1 MDNTK
6 NRSLG
11 LIVMMLLFLVL
22 LLLYVVL
29 LQPSS
34 SKLSDQKK
42 LAEQSELQYNA
53 LQASVNKQQEEGT
66 GLAERDIQAALPL
79 WDNSEQLV
87 VTLKSL
93 SLQTGAK
100 INSAAIDLPG
110 ENKLNAL
117 SGSADPLYPTVK
129 EVNVHVTLLGT
140 YAQVKSWMTQLQQQ
154 KRLIVINDFTLQ
166 QADSGMNTAELSFTA
181 YFDPSYKSLLKNPI
195 LPATAD

>member
-1 MDNTK
+1 MDNSK

-11 LIVMMLLFLVL
+11 LIVIMVLFLVL

-34 SKLSDQKK
+34 SKLSNQKK
-42 LAEQSELQYNA
+42 LAEQSQLQLNA
-53 LQASVNKQQEEGT
+53 LQASVTKQEEGS
-66 GLAERDIQAALPL
+66 GLAEQDIQAALPL

-100 INSAAIDLPG
+100 INSATVDLPD

-129 EVNVHVTLLGT
+129 EVNVHVSLLGT
-140 YAQVKSWMTQLQQQ
+140 YAQVKSWMAQLQQQ

-166 QADSGMNTAELSFTA
+166 QTDSGMNTTELSFTA
-181 YFDPSYKSLLKNPI
+181 YFDPSYKSLLKDPI
-195 LPATAD
+195 LPATAE

>member
-22 LLLYVVL
+22 LLLYAVL

-34 SKLSDQKK
+34 SKLSDRKK

-53 LQASVNKQQEEGT
+53 LQASVNKQGEGS
-66 GLAERDIQAALPL
+66 GLAEQDIQAALPL

-100 INSAAIDLPG
+100 INSATVDLPD

-129 EVNVHVTLLGT
+129 EVNVHVSLLGT
-140 YAQVKSWMTQLQQQ
+140 YAQVKSWMAQLQQQ

-166 QADSGMNTAELSFTA
+166 QTDSGMNTTELSFTA
-181 YFDPSYKSLLKNPI
+181 YFDPSYKSLLKDPI
-195 LPATAD
+195 LPATAE

>member
-1 MDNTK
+1 MDNSK

-11 LIVMMLLFLVL
+11 LIVIMVLFLVL

-42 LAEQSELQYNA
+42 LAEQSQLQLNA
-53 LQASVNKQQEEGT
+53 LQASVTKQEEGS
-66 GLAERDIQAALPL
+66 GLAEQDIQAALPL

-93 SLQTGAK
+93 SVQTGAK
-100 INSAAIDLPG
+100 INSATVDLPD

-129 EVNVHVTLLGT
+129 EVNVHVSLLGT
-140 YAQVKSWMTQLQQQ
+140 YAQVKSWMAQLQQQ

-166 QADSGMNTAELSFTA
+166 QTDSGMNTTELSFTA
-181 YFDPSYKSLLKNPI
+181 YFDPSYKSLLKDPI
-195 LPATAD
+195 LPATAE

>member
-42 LAEQSELQYNA
+42 LAEQSEMQLNA
-53 LQASVNKQQEEGT
+53 LQASVTKQEEGS
-66 GLAERDIQAALPL
+66 GLAEQDMQAALPL

-100 INSAAIDLPG
+100 LNSATVDLPG

-117 SGSADPLYPTVK
+117 SGGEDPLYPTVK
-129 EVNVHVTLLGT
+129 EVNVNVSLLGT
-140 YAQVKSWMTQLQQQ
+140 YAQVKSWMAQLQQQ

-166 QADSGMNTAELSFTA
+166 QTDSGMNSTELSFTA
-181 YFDPSYKSLLKNPI
+181 YFDPSYKALLKDPI
-195 LPATAD
+195 LPATAE

>member
-1 MDNTK
+1 MDNSK
-6 NRSLG
+6 NRLLG
-11 LIVMMLLFLVL
+11 LIVIMVLFLVL

-42 LAEQSELQYNA
+42 LAEQSQLQLNA
-53 LQASVNKQQEEGT
+53 LQASVTKQEEGS
-66 GLAERDIQAALPL
+66 GLAEQDIQAALPL

-87 VTLKSL
+87 ITLKSL
-93 SLQTGAK
+93 SVQTGAK
-100 INSAAIDLPG
+100 INSATVDLPD

-129 EVNVHVTLLGT
+129 EVNVHVSLLGT
-140 YAQVKSWMTQLQQQ
+140 YAQVKSWMAQLQQQ

-166 QADSGMNTAELSFTA
+166 QTDSGMNTTELSFTA
-181 YFDPSYKSLLKNPI
+181 YFDPSYKSLLKDPI
-195 LPATAD
+195 LPATAE

>member
-42 LAEQSELQYNA
+42 LAEQSQLQLNA
-53 LQASVNKQQEEGT
+53 LQASVTKQEEGS
-66 GLAERDIQAALPL
+66 GLAEQDIQAALPL

-87 VTLKSL
+87 VMLKSL

-100 INSAAIDLPG
+100 INSATVDLPG
-110 ENKLNAL
+110 ENKLNTL

-129 EVNVHVTLLGT
+129 EVNVHVSLLGT
-140 YAQVKSWMTQLQQQ
+140 YAQVKSWMAQLQQQ

-166 QADSGMNTAELSFTA
+166 QTDSGMNTTELSFTA
-181 YFDPSYKSLLKNPI
+181 YFDPSYKSLLKDPI
-195 LPATAD
+195 LPATAE